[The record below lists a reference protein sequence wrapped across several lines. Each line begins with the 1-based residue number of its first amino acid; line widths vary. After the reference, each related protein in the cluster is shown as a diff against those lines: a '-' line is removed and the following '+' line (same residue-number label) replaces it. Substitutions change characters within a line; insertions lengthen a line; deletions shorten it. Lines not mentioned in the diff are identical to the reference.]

1 VYPFLFSGRLTVAKQ
16 STDGYTT
23 YLLKHNFCL
32 YLTFAVLFI
41 CFLQKAG
48 ILLDIDGRKRIDDN
62 ALVALTLMIAA
73 SKPSE
78 KEIMIKVI
86 LNLLNETR

>member
-32 YLTFAVLFI
+32 YLNEKMARPTASGKDEI
-41 CFLQKAG
+41 ANPIGG
-48 ILLDIDGRKRIDDN
+48 IIQ
-62 ALVALTLMIAA
+62 
-73 SKPSE
+73 
-78 KEIMIKVI
+78 
-86 LNLLNETR
+86 